1 MNGGIMNDIYEVKNY
16 SYELNPEM
24 IKLLAEEFD
33 VDKVTTKL
41 ADAIKGKSKEEI
53 EAIGKDIFEA
63 YGRDWMKKCHKLG
76 DEYPD
81 RTYEVLLETIDK
93 TGGYYKFA
101 LLPQR
106 FIEIAYLSTQDIS
119 TLPIVE
125 NNKDR
130 LIYRMVDCKIFK
142 NIKEKCGDEAANL
155 LTCKN
160 ACITACETIHQ
171 DLEIDALIQM
181 TASMPTDN
189 YCEFAAKRA

>member
-1 MNGGIMNDIYEVKNY
+1 MNDIYEVKNY

-24 IKLLAEEFD
+24 LKLIGEEFD
-33 VDKVTTKL
+33 VDKVTTTF

-106 FIEIAYLSTQDIS
+106 FIEIAYLSTQELSI
-119 TLPIVE
+119 LPIVE
-125 NNKDR
+125 NNTNR
-130 LIYRMVDCKIFK
+130 LVYRMVDCQTFK
-142 NIKEKCGDEAANL
+142 NLKEKCGDEVANL
-155 LTCKN
+155 LPCKH
-160 ACITACETIHQ
+160 ACVTACETIHQ
-171 DLEIDALIQM
+171 DLGIDALIEM
-181 TASMPTDN
+181 MASMPKDN
-189 YCEFAAKRA
+189 YCEFSVKRA

>member
-1 MNGGIMNDIYEVKNY
+1 MNDIYEVNTY

-24 IKLLAEEFD
+24 LKLLGEEFD
-33 VDKVTTKL
+33 VDKVTTKF
-41 ADAIKGKSKEEI
+41 AESVKGKSKDEI
-53 EAIGKDIFEA
+53 EAIGKDIFNA

-101 LLPQR
+101 LVPQR
-106 FIEIAYLSTQDIS
+106 FIEIAYLATQEIS

-125 NNKDR
+125 NNNNR
-130 LIYRMVDCKIFK
+130 LIYRMVECTTFN
-142 NIKEKCGDEAANL
+142 NIKGKCGDDVANM

-160 ACITACETIHQ
+160 ACLKACETIHQ
-171 DLEIDALIQM
+171 DLDIDALIQM
-181 TASMPTDN
+181 TASMPIDN
-189 YCEFAAKRA
+189 YCEFEAKRA

>member
-1 MNGGIMNDIYEVKNY
+1 MNDIYEVNTY

-24 IKLLAEEFD
+24 LKLLGEEFD
-33 VDKVTTKL
+33 VDKVTTRF
-41 ADAIKGKSKEEI
+41 AESVKGKSKEEI
-53 EAIGKDIFEA
+53 EAIGKDIFET

-101 LLPQR
+101 LVPQR
-106 FIEIAYLSTQDIS
+106 FIEIAYLSTQEIS

-125 NNKDR
+125 NNNNR
-130 LIYRMVDCKIFK
+130 LIYRMVECKTFN
-142 NIKEKCGDEAANL
+142 NIKEKCGDDIANM

-160 ACITACETIHQ
+160 ACVTACETIHQ

-181 TASMPTDN
+181 TASMPKDN

>member
-1 MNGGIMNDIYEVKNY
+1 MNDIYEVKNY

-24 IKLLAEEFD
+24 LKLIGEEFD
-33 VDKVTTKL
+33 ADKITTKF
-41 ADAIKGKSKEEI
+41 ANAVKGKSNEEI
-53 EAIGKDIFEA
+53 EAIGKEIFET

-76 DEYPD
+76 DEYSD
-81 RTYEVLLETIDK
+81 RTYEILLETIDK

-106 FIEIAYLSTQDIS
+106 FIEIAYLSTQEIAI
-119 TLPIVE
+119 LPIVE

-130 LIYRMVDCKIFK
+130 LIYRMVDCQIFK
-142 NIKEKCGDEAANL
+142 NIKAKCGDEAANL

-171 DLEIDALIQM
+171 DLEVDALIQQKAM
-181 TASMPTDN
+181 MPKDN
-189 YCEFAAKRA
+189 YCEFEAKRA